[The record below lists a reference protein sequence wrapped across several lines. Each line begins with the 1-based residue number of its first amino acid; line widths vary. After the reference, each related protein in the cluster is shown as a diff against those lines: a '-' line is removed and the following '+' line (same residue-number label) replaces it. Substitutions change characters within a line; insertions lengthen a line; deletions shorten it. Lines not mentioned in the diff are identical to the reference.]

1 MKAYKMIVTMALL
14 LGLLIGCAVSVGA
27 EETDWSQVDWSQVDF
42 TQVDWNQIDWRS
54 IDVKTMLRE
63 LYDFM
68 RDSDRWD
75 LFFQD
80 LDTWLRDEAELFEV
94 FRVYSGTDGALSESV
109 SGVLYDRFKEDPYGF
124 IQALTGEDAFL
135 QEQLIFAVC
144 YYGDYFPEEFAAV
157 LGSVQLP
164 ATATDVEMTVWAKI
178 LQVAE
183 TNYNVVPTGDGIGV
197 PAALMMFGAVGLV
210 IVLCKRKQFAV

>member
-1 MKAYKMIVTMALL
+1 MKTRKVIFAIALVFAL
-14 LGLLIGCAVSVGA
+14 FIGCAVSASA

-42 TQVDWNQIDWRS
+42 TQLDWNQIDWRNA
-54 IDVKTMLRE
+54 DVKTMLRE

-68 RDSDRWD
+68 WDSDRWD
-75 LFFQD
+75 IFFQD

-94 FRVYSGTDGALSESV
+94 FRVYSGTDGAFSESV

-135 QEQLIFAVC
+135 QEALIFAVC
-144 YYGDYFPEEFAAV
+144 YYGDYSPEEFAAV
-157 LGSVQLP
+157 LGGVQLP
-164 ATATDVEMTVWAKI
+164 ATATDAERTIWTEI
-178 LQVAE
+178 LQMAE

-197 PAALMMFGAVGLV
+197 PFALLMLGAAGLV
-210 IVLCKRKQFAV
+210 LLVCGRKKFVA